1 MKYYPSYVYS
11 ANETFTRQ
19 NMAEYDREEREMS
32 KEVERLEKEKG
43 RSLTLRERSELS
55 DKYHNR

>member
-1 MKYYPSYVYS
+1 MKYYPSYIYS

-19 NMAEYDREEREMS
+19 NMEKYDREEREMY
-32 KEVERLEKEKG
+32 KEIEKLEKEKG